1 MKRDHI
7 QNLKD
12 EGIDVNINNDQVNDL
27 VNKIFKGI
35 SKRYSAS
42 EDSTSKVST
51 SEDSASQDSASQDLT
66 PQDLKRFFKKYE
78 KNINTFYKDSGIRY
92 NIDTTEINDDI
103 KDYISGAIFKYDFSQ
118 KYIIFINKFNKF
130 ERIQG
135 KKKQGAISFKQ
146 KELLK
151 YGKELRRIIEKISS
165 IPSGFQS
172 GEGLK
177 ILTPQQMFTRLP
189 ILLAQIKAGN
199 NSQEL
204 KNEIRQLLYSLY
216 RLKKISKTVY
226 KNLIATI

>member
-78 KNINTFYKDSGIRY
+78 KKYKH
-92 NIDTTEINDDI
+92 
-103 KDYISGAIFKYDFSQ
+103 F
-118 KYIIFINKFNKF
+118 
-130 ERIQG
+130 
-135 KKKQGAISFKQ
+135 
-146 KELLK
+146 L
-151 YGKELRRIIEKISS
+151 
-165 IPSGFQS
+165 
-172 GEGLK
+172 
-177 ILTPQQMFTRLP
+177 
-189 ILLAQIKAGN
+189 
-199 NSQEL
+199 
-204 KNEIRQLLYSLY
+204 
-216 RLKKISKTVY
+216 
-226 KNLIATI
+226 

>member
-1 MKRDHI
+1 MK
-7 QNLKD
+7 
-12 EGIDVNINNDQVNDL
+12 
-27 VNKIFKGI
+27 
-35 SKRYSAS
+35 
-42 EDSTSKVST
+42 
-51 SEDSASQDSASQDLT
+51 
-66 PQDLKRFFKKYE
+66 

-92 NIDTTEINDDI
+92 NIDTAEINDDI

-135 KKKQGAISFKQ
+135 KKKRGAISFKQ

-189 ILLAQIKAGN
+189 ILLAQVKAGN